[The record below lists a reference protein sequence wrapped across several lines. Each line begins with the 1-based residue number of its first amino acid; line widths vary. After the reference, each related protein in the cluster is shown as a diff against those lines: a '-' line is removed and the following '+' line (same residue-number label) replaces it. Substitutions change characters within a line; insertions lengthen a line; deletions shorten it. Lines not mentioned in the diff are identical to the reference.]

1 MKRNTFGT
9 GLAAVIGLA
18 VLALPVACGEAKA
31 QPLEVTYYYLP
42 G

>member
-1 MKRNTFGT
+1 MKRNTLVT
-9 GLAAVIGLA
+9 ALAAVLGLA
-18 VLALPVACGEAKA
+18 VLALPIACGEAKA

>member
-1 MKRNTFGT
+1 MKLNTLGT
-9 GLAAVIGLA
+9 GLAAVAGLA
-18 VLALPVACGEAKA
+18 LLALSVACGEAKA